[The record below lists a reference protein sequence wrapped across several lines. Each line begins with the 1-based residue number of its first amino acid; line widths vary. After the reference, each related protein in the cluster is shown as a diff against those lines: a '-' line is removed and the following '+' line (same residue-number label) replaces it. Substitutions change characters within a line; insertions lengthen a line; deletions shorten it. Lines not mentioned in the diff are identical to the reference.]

1 MKISSKIAYNT
12 IIQIAG
18 KGISTALGLI
28 SLAMMARYLNQGG
41 FGEYTTITNFLSFFA
56 IIADLGLTLVSVQM
70 ISRPGV
76 DEKKILN
83 NLFGLRLVSIILFL
97 GLAPI
102 FAFFSPYSP
111 IIKMGI
117 LITSLSFIFPALNQ
131 IIIGL
136 LQKKLRMDKAVV
148 AENISRLIL
157 VAGIYLS
164 IAFDYGLL
172 GILWASVISSAANF
186 IISYFL
192 ASKFIYLKPSF
203 DKAIWLETITKSW
216 PLAITI
222 ILNLLYLKTDT
233 LILSLVR
240 SVEEVGLYG
249 AAYRIIDVLSTLP
262 FMFAG
267 IILPIM
273 SAAWLEQRK
282 GDFDKALQKSFDL
295 MALFSLPIIAGAMV
309 LAKPIMILV
318 AGEDFAP
325 SGLILKILIF
335 AVAAIFLGCMFA
347 HAVIAIDKQ
356 KKMIGS
362 YLFVSISSVL
372 LYLLIIPHFSY
383 IGAASITVYSEIAIS
398 FLSAYVV
405 WKYTRFIPSFK
416 IVVRALFASI
426 LMGGIIYILPVNYYD
441 WTNLVA
447 GTALAGIIYLLVLYV
462 IKGITKDDLKIL
474 LNRND

>member
-1 MKISSKIAYNT
+1 MKTSSKIAYNT

-18 KGISTALGLI
+18 KGVSTALGLI
-28 SLAMMARYLNQGG
+28 SLAMMARYLNQSG

-97 GLAPI
+97 SFAPV
-102 FAFFSPYSP
+102 FAFFSPYST
-111 IIKMGI
+111 IIKAGI

-136 LQKKLRMDKAVV
+136 LQKKLRMDKAVI
-148 AENISRLIL
+148 AENLSRILL
-157 VAGIYLS
+157 VAGIYAS
-164 IAFDYGLL
+164 IKLDYGLI
-172 GILWASVISSAANF
+172 GILWAHVMSSAANF
-186 IISYFL
+186 LISYLL
-192 ASKFIYLKPSF
+192 ASKFLYLKPSF
-203 DKAIWLETITKSW
+203 DKAIWLETIKKSW

-233 LILSLVR
+233 LILSLAR

-273 SAAWLEQRK
+273 SAAWIEQKREK
-282 GDFDKALQKSFDL
+282 FDTALQKSFDL
-295 MALFSLPIIAGAMV
+295 MAIFSLPVIAGTMV
-309 LAKPIMILV
+309 LAKPIMVLV
-318 AGEDFAP
+318 AGEAFAP

-347 HAVIAIDKQ
+347 HAVIAIDRQ
-356 KKMIGS
+356 KKMISS
-362 YLFVSISSVL
+362 YLFVSISSVI
-372 LYLLIIPHFSY
+372 LYLLVIPDFSY
-383 IGAASITVYSEIAIS
+383 IGAASITVYSEISIS
-398 FLSAYVV
+398 ILSAYIV
-405 WKYTRFIPSFK
+405 WKYTSFIPKFQ
-416 IVVRALFASI
+416 IVIKALVAAI
-426 LMGGIIYILPVNYYD
+426 LMGLILYILPIDYYN
-441 WTNLVA
+441 WMNLILGFIIA
-447 GTALAGIIYLLVLYV
+447 GAAYLLILYI
-462 IKGITKDDLKIL
+462 IKGITKYDLDIL
-474 LNRND
+474 LNRNN